1 MKWGS
6 DPGDSRFSGRVSHR
20 LGHSSVATTTNI
32 YGHLMKQAEEQISGR
47 MEEIINRAKNASA
60 EKREES

>member
-1 MKWGS
+1 MTS
-6 DPGDSRFSGRVSHR
+6 LLLFSGVDSISVSHR

>member
-1 MKWGS
+1 M
-6 DPGDSRFSGRVSHR
+6 
-20 LGHSSVATTTNI
+20 ATTTNI